1 MIVNPW
7 RNCRAL
13 AAKNYNRLPNSGRLP
28 ISIVVEVDAQ
38 PLVEIFHFIDRLAK
52 FRTYGASF
60 LFNDLWPRSTIF
72 VRTMNASMDCNV
84 DMLTSYGWYVACS
97 WNLLSMGFK
106 LSNNFS
112 EADRNWQW
120 PQKTWF
126 RERLNAVKAQE
137 NGQRRK
143 LVITP
148 RQSAAATPAIE
159 TQPDT
164 LKVD

>member
-1 MIVNPW
+1 M
-7 RNCRAL
+7 
-13 AAKNYNRLPNSGRLP
+13 
-28 ISIVVEVDAQ
+28 
-38 PLVEIFHFIDRLAK
+38 FI
-52 FRTYGASF
+52 
-60 LFNDLWPRSTIF
+60 NLWPRLANF
-72 VRTMNASMDCNV
+72 VRTLNDSGNYNV
-84 DMLTSYGWYVACS
+84 DMLTSYGWYDDCS
-97 WNLLSMGFK
+97 GNLVMMGSK
-106 LSNNFS
+106 LPSNFS
-112 EADRNWQW
+112 EVDRNWQW

-143 LVITP
+143 LVISP